1 MLDDKT
7 PFSIVFY
14 ILVLLGEQQDVKMWD
29 RNNTHIDAPNK
40 QQKKG
45 EKQWIYI
52 EVAFYAEDVIFSF
65 ENREEKFGI
74 VIDDFGTA
82 WCKLSIFPWDR
93 GLIYD
98 HEKVQR

>member
-1 MLDDKT
+1 MWRCEIETT
-7 PFSIVFY
+7 PISTHPI
-14 ILVLLGEQQDVKMWD
+14 
-29 RNNTHIDAPNK
+29 NNRK
-40 QQKKG
+40 R
-45 EKQWIYI
+45 EKNSGYV

-82 WCKLSIFPWDR
+82 WCKLSIFPWDLR
-93 GLIYD
+93 LIYD